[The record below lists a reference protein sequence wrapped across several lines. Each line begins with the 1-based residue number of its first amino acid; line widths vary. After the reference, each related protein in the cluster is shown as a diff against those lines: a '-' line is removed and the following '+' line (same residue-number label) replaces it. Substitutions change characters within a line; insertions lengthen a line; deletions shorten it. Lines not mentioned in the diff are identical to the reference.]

1 MDDTK
6 MREIRHRMGRVE
18 DAIDAVHG
26 SLAYSPEL
34 DEQWRDEF
42 CTDLVVIRT
51 KLEAIACALSESPRP
66 EPVRDAGC

>member
-1 MDDTK
+1 